1 MARKTRI
8 EFEGA
13 FYHVII
19 RGNQRQKVFKHEDDF
34 MRYLEIMAKY
44 KEKYGFA
51 LYAYVLMSNH
61 VHMLI
66 ETGKDPLS
74 KILQGISQ
82 SYTIYYNRK
91 YRTVGHLFQGRYKA
105 ILCNRD
111 EYLLA
116 LLKYIHLNPVRA
128 KIAETAADYE
138 WSSHGSYASRE
149 SKDPLVDTEK
159 VLKLFSGNKTA
170 GRKLYKAYMED
181 VAVDIKK
188 EDVYATVD
196 QRILGDE
203 EFVGRVREKGTSN
216 IKGSKRAK
224 AYSLPEIV
232 GAVEKI
238 YGVSLKEIRQRGKAR
253 RLTAA
258 KRMVSLVASEYGYK
272 NREVAEYIG
281 KDPMVVTRHLK
292 ERASLEEEIER
303 VIDYLKGV
311 KANV

>member
-1 MARKTRI
+1 
-8 EFEGA
+8 
-13 FYHVII
+13 
-19 RGNQRQKVFKHEDDF
+19 
-34 MRYLEIMAKY
+34 MAKY
-44 KEKYGFA
+44 KEKHGFS

-66 ETGKDPLS
+66 ETGKAPLS

-111 EYLLA
+111 EYLLT

-128 KIAETAADYE
+128 KIAVTAADYE
-138 WSSHGSYASRE
+138 WSSHGSYAGRSDRG
-149 SKDPLVDTEK
+149 PLVDTDSALRMFAED
-159 VLKLFSGNKTA
+159 NA
-170 GRKLYKAYMED
+170 AARKLYRKFMGD
-181 VAVDIKK
+181 MTVAIKK
-188 EDVYATVD
+188 EDIYATVD

-203 EFVGRVREKGTSN
+203 EFVERVREKSGGT
-216 IKGSKRAK
+216 IKGRKRTR
-224 AYSLPEIV
+224 AYSLPEIARV
-232 GAVEKI
+232 VEEI
-238 YGVSLKEIRQRGKAR
+238 YGVSLKELRQKGKAR

-258 KRMVSLVASEYGYK
+258 KKMISLVAGEYGYK
-272 NREVAEYIG
+272 NREVAEYMR

-292 ERASLEEEIER
+292 ERASSTGEIER
-303 VIDYLKGV
+303 VVDYLKGV